1 MKHKIDT
8 TSTPRLR
15 RAFTLIELLVT
26 ILIIA
31 ILAALLLPA
40 LASAKVR
47 AKKISCLS
55 NMKELEIAYN
65 MYADDY
71 KDLVP
76 PTTKGDGTMV
86 SWCTGQMNVAA
97 DCTNV
102 SDLSKTLL
110 FPYARSTAVY
120 KCPADITPNP
130 QLLAQGISE
139 LPVRSY
145 SVNTYMGGYD
155 VGCNHQDDW
164 PSNQI
169 FVVQMKL
176 SMVTSPGP
184 SKRMVF
190 ADESQD
196 SIDDDNFSVVPTG
209 GSIYPQ
215 YDVFD
220 WWNWPTARH
229 ANSAGFTFAD
239 GHATDIPWQGKQ
251 LQTWEQTK
259 VCGNQNGNEL
269 TVAADLYDLLTV
281 QNGQAMP
288 AGSN

>member
-1 MKHKIDT
+1 MQNKIQ
-8 TSTPRLR
+8 TSSAPRLR

-55 NMKELEIAYN
+55 NMKQLEIAYN

-71 KDLVP
+71 KDLIVP
-76 PTTKGDGTMV
+76 CTKGDGTMV
-86 SWCTGQMNVAA
+86 SWCTGQMNTAA

-102 SDLSKTLL
+102 NDLTNTLL
-110 FPYARSTAVY
+110 FPYCKSTGIY
-120 KCPADITPNP
+120 KCPADIGPNP
-130 QLLAQGISE
+130 QLLANGTTE
-139 LPVRSY
+139 YPVRSY
-145 SVNTYMGGYD
+145 AINTYMNGYD

-169 FVVQMKL
+169 FVVQLKL
-176 SMVTSPGP
+176 SMVASPGP

-209 GSIYPQ
+209 GTIYPN
-215 YDVFD
+215 YDVYD

-229 ANSAGFTFAD
+229 GNAAGFTFAD
-239 GHATDIPWQGKQ
+239 GHAADTSWQGAQ
-251 LQTWEQTK
+251 LKTWEAQNVT
-259 VCGNQNGNEL
+259 GNQNGNVL
-269 TVAADLYDLLTV
+269 TQPGDLLDLLTV
-281 QNGQAMP
+281 QNTVALP